1 MNLHLAFQTFLSYL
15 DSERDNA
22 AALRLKQIAKSENL
36 DNFLGIEDLSLGGIY
51 YFTTH
56 GFRTL
61 NCDRPDRNQFVVAK
75 KGNGF
80 SIAKN
85 LPYIYLP
92 ISKCEPPQLI
102 VESPSESAS
111 AAGYAQAVKLPYTIA
126 GKEDDYPE
134 GTLVVCVTLDNE
146 RAAINYANASPL
158 PYDRKSVYIED
169 LRMLDTEYA
178 AMLEDVP
185 RF

>member
-1 MNLHLAFQTFLSYL
+1 MNLHLAFQTFLTYL
-15 DSERDNA
+15 DFKREKIA
-22 AALRLKQIAKSENL
+22 AHRLKEIAKSEKL
-36 DNFLGIEDLSLGGIY
+36 DNFLGIEDLSAGGID

-61 NCDRPDRNQFVVAK
+61 NCNRQDRNQFVVAK

-80 SIAKN
+80 SVAKN

-111 AAGYAQAVKLPYTIA
+111 AVGYAKAVRLPYAVDRIN
-126 GKEDDYPE
+126 DYPQ
-134 GTLVVCVTLDNE
+134 GATIVCIAEDNE
-146 RAAINYANASPL
+146 EAGTFGYVNVVPL
-158 PYDRKSVYIED
+158 PFECDSVYVED
-169 LRMLDTEYA
+169 LGMLDTQYA
-178 AMLEDVP
+178 AMLDDVL

>member
-1 MNLHLAFQTFLSYL
+1 MNLHLAFQTFLTYL
-15 DSERDNA
+15 DFEREKIA
-22 AALRLKQIAKSENL
+22 AHRLKQIAKSENL
-36 DNFLGIEDLSLGGIY
+36 DNFLGIEDFQPGLID

-92 ISKCEPPQLI
+92 ISKCEPCQ
-102 VESPSESAS
+102 V
-111 AAGYAQAVKLPYTIA
+111 
-126 GKEDDYPE
+126 
-134 GTLVVCVTLDNE
+134 N
-146 RAAINYANASPL
+146 NACGNCNQ
-158 PYDRKSVYIED
+158 
-169 LRMLDTEYA
+169 
-178 AMLEDVP
+178 
-185 RF
+185 

>member
-22 AALRLKQIAKSENL
+22 AARKLKEVAKSENL
-36 DNFLGIEDLSLGGIY
+36 DNFLGIENLSAGEIDY
-51 YFTTH
+51 CTIH
-56 GFRTL
+56 GFRGL
-61 NCDRPDRNQFVVAK
+61 NCDLQGKNQFVVAK

-80 SIAKN
+80 SIARP

-92 ISKCEPPQLI
+92 VSKCEPPQLI

-111 AAGYAQAVKLPYTIA
+111 AAGYAKAVRLPYAVDRIN
-126 GKEDDYPE
+126 DYPQ
-134 GTLVVCVTLDNE
+134 GATIVCIAEDNE
-146 RAAINYANASPL
+146 EAGTFDYANVVPL
-158 PYDRKSVYIED
+158 PFECDSVYVKD

-178 AMLEDVP
+178 AMLEDVS

>member
-1 MNLHLAFQTFLSYL
+1 M
-15 DSERDNA
+15 
-22 AALRLKQIAKSENL
+22 
-36 DNFLGIEDLSLGGIY
+36 GIEDLSGGGID

-61 NCDRPDRNQFVVAK
+61 NCGCFQHCPLGNRPDQNQFVVAK

-85 LPYIYLP
+85 LPYLYYP
-92 ISKCEPPQLI
+92 CTISKPCQLI

-111 AAGYAQAVKLPYTIA
+111 VAGYAKAVRLPYAVGRINEYPQGATIVCI
-126 GKEDDYPE
+126 GEDNDEEAATFGYAH
-134 GTLVVCVTLDNE
+134 VVL
-146 RAAINYANASPL
+146 L
-158 PYDRKSVYIED
+158 PFDCDSIYIED
-169 LRMLDTEYA
+169 LGMLDTQYA